1 MEMATHPLPQGGIFM
16 FYTIYTI
23 YPASNVMKRRT
34 TRRVEPI
41 SRVKASG
48 RIGSDRTIRN
58 GITDPRQQ
66 VYELP
71 KVMYDQKCGR
81 DNDDEF
87 YCSQMEW
94 KRSDQA
100 RPIGELNIQSM
111 LPLFL
116 TWRCPKDVVV
126 SNFIE
131 RRHDSLRVIQGKRRI
146 HIERQ
151 HATASKERGINM
163 TVIKKSGKKEDF
175 LVEKWS
181 NSIETANIKTDEP
194 LEISKL
200 KTDFLQ
206 IVRGKRLITTQQIDI
221 ITYGLLYS
229 NGHMKTL
236 IQYISYDK
244 K

>member
-1 MEMATHPLPQGGIFM
+1 M
-16 FYTIYTI
+16 FYAIYTV
-23 YPASNVMKRRT
+23 YPVSSVMKRRS

-41 SRVKASG
+41 SRAKAST
-48 RIGSDRTIRN
+48 RIGGNRTIRN
-58 GITDPRQQ
+58 GITDPQQQ

-71 KVMYDQKCGR
+71 KVMYRQKSER
-81 DNDDEF
+81 DNDDKF
-87 YCSQMEW
+87 YGSQIVW
-94 KRSDQA
+94 KQSDRA
-100 RPIGELNIQSM
+100 RPIGELHIPNM

-116 TWRCPKDVVV
+116 AWRCPKAVVG

-131 RRHDSLRVIQGKRRI
+131 KRHDRLRAIQARRRR

-151 HATASKERGINM
+151 HITASKERGINM
-163 TVIKKSGKKEDF
+163 TVIKKSGKKEEF

-181 NSIETANIKTDEP
+181 NSIKTANIKTEEP
-194 LEISKL
+194 LEISNL
-200 KTDFLQ
+200 RTDFLQ

-229 NGHMKTL
+229 KGLLKTL